1 VTETAV
7 LLERIKAHATITAV
21 VRSELIVDFG
31 EIPANTLGPV
41 IGVQLI
47 DGLRYSEVSVYRPLM
62 QVSVFAQSR
71 DDAERIARIVE
82 TALHRD
88 MWSADGKR
96 LGTVSIGWTV
106 VPDTGWWHVP
116 IDIRMH
122 WH

>member
-1 VTETAV
+1 MTETAV
-7 LLERIKAHATITAV
+7 LLERIKVHDTVTSV
-21 VRSELIVDFG
+21 VKPELIVDFDD
-31 EIPANTLGPV
+31 IPNNTRGPV

-47 DGLRYSEVSVYRPLM
+47 DGQRYSEVRVYRPLM

-71 DDAERIARIVE
+71 NDTERIARIVE
-82 TALHRD
+82 AALHRD

-96 LGTVSIGWTV
+96 LGTVSLGWTV